1 MDFIG
6 VILGRYLL
14 EFLGALFRYIYL
26 NIGTLIKSCIYTPFS
41 KVWHPKGNIDKKNE
55 NSTLNHMI
63 GVILFGIVIVLLII
77 FTV

>member
-6 VILGRYLL
+6 VILGRYIL

-26 NIGTLIKSCIYTPFS
+26 NIGTLIKSSSFTPFS
-41 KVWHPKGNIDKKNE
+41 KVWNPKGNIDKKNE
-55 NSTLNHMI
+55 NSGLNFMI